1 MAKALDL
8 EVIRHAIKDNR
19 IIVTLDSDFHT
30 LLAVMGA
37 SNLTIQTSLFTP
49 HHSPLL
55 FCLPA
60 LI

>member
-8 EVIRHAIKDNR
+8 EIIRHAIKDNR

-37 SNLTIQTSLFTP
+37 SNLTIQTSPFSTSPFT
-49 HHSPLL
+49 LN
-55 FCLPA
+55 A
-60 LI
+60 